1 MLNHKRKFSLFVLL
15 FILFGIYCFIF
26 SESGLLERMR
36 LESERKEL
44 MSGIQFLQR
53 ENKNLEELLNRHRQ
67 GEFIREEAQRAGYIK
82 PGEDVLFVRG
92 VSIPEEI
99 ADRQDSE
106 VYGVKIEYL
115 RIFWIVLSSLV
126 VLMYMFV
133 RKEVNTG
140 E

>member
-1 MLNHKRKFSLFVLL
+1 
-15 FILFGIYCFIF
+15 
-26 SESGLLERMR
+26 MR

-67 GEFIREEAQRAGYIK
+67 GEFIREEAQRAGFIK
-82 PGEDVLFVRG
+82 PGEDVLFVQG
-92 VSIPEEI
+92 VSVPEEI
-99 ADRQDSE
+99 TDRQDSE

-115 RIFWIVLSSLV
+115 RIFWLVLSSLV